1 MTPITVESNNLIT
14 PHDAPTTN
22 SPIHAGWT
30 LALVSLALFMVTLDN
45 LIVGVAIPSIRV
57 DLGATLESLE
67 WTVNAY
73 TLTYAIFLLPAA
85 AIGDRFGRRR
95 MFMVG
100 LSIFT
105 LASLAAAAAPSIDA
119 LIGARALQ
127 GFGAAIVTPLTLT
140 LLAEAFPGSRR
151 GLALGVW
158 SGVSG
163 LGVALGPVIGG
174 AVLEGFGSWQWIFG
188 VNVPIGIAVVLL
200 AKWRL
205 AESRGEI
212 RTLDLP
218 GLALVAAGLSG
229 LTYAIVRGQSLGWDS
244 AEILITGIGGIL
256 LLAAFLFWEARA
268 KQPTLPLRF
277 FKSRG
282 FSSTSIVS
290 FAMFFGVFG
299 SIFYLSQFFQTAQGY
314 SPLEAGIRTLPW
326 TAMPIFIAP
335 LAGIFSDRIGAR
347 PFMAVGLALQAIAI
361 TWIAQLAEPTTPYN
375 EMIIPFILAGTGMAL
390 VFAPAAN
397 AVLASVR
404 PSEAGIA
411 SGATNAIREVGG
423 VMGVSMLG
431 VLFAANGSYA
441 SPQAFADGV
450 AAALPLGAAVLAIGA
465 VAALFVPGLERMRAD
480 AELHALAD
488 AEHTT
493 ASTSANPNAADNGS
507 GGAVRTNGAPVLEAG
522 HV

>member
-1 MTPITVESNNLIT
+1 MTPITADSNTLDSIPEAQT
-14 PHDAPTTN
+14 SR
-22 SPIHAGWT
+22 SPMHSGWT

-57 DLGATLESLE
+57 DLGASLESLE

-73 TLTYAIFLLPAA
+73 TLTYAIFLMPAA
-85 AIGDRFGRRR
+85 ALGDRFGRRR
-95 MFMVG
+95 MFMIG

-105 LASLAAAAAPSIDA
+105 LASMVAAAAPTIDA
-119 LIGARALQ
+119 LVGARALQ

-140 LLAEAFPGSRR
+140 LLAEAFPGERR

-188 VNVPIGIAVVLL
+188 VNVPIGITVVLL
-200 AKWRL
+200 TKWRL

-212 RTLDLP
+212 RTLDLR
-218 GLALVAAGLSG
+218 GLALVSTGLTG
-229 LTYAIVRGQSLGWDS
+229 LTYAIVRGQNLGWGT
-244 AEILITGIGGIL
+244 AAILIPGITGVL
-256 LLAAFLFWEARA
+256 LLVAFIAWEKRA
-268 KQPTLPLRF
+268 LHPTLPLRF
-277 FKSRG
+277 FRSRG
-282 FSSTSIVS
+282 FSSTSVVS

-347 PFMAVGLALQAIAI
+347 PFMAVGLTLQAIAI
-361 TWIAQLAEPTTPYN
+361 TWISQIAEPTTPYG
-375 EMIIPFILAGTGMAL
+375 EMIIPFMIAGAGMAM

-404 PSEAGIA
+404 PSEAGLA

-441 SPQAFADGV
+441 SPQAYSDGV

-465 VAALFVPGLERMRAD
+465 IAALFVPGLERMRAD
-480 AELHALAD
+480 AELHAQAD
-488 AEHTT
+488 VDHMGSV
-493 ASTSANPNAADNGS
+493 ASARPSAPITGTPKLKAGNA
-507 GGAVRTNGAPVLEAG
+507 
-522 HV
+522 